1 MADIKMN
8 KVAKFNALANMI
20 AEDATFEDGSDVR
33 EFLTHEAEVTAKRN
47 AHKSS
52 KPTKKQIE
60 NAEVLEQIKSLLV
73 ENKRMTASEIAK
85 ALDLSSPQKVTGIV
99 RTADIS
105 TVKDKRVTYCNGISI
120 VRDKRVTYYT
130 LLPTED

>member
-8 KVAKFNALANMI
+8 KVAKFNALVDMI
-20 AEDATFEDGSDVR
+20 AEGATFEDGSDVR

-60 NAEVLEQIKSLLV
+60 NAELVERIKSILADS
-73 ENKRMTASEIAK
+73 ENGMTTTEISK
-85 ALDLSSPQKVTGIV
+85 ALGGEYTPQKISALLHRADGINI
-99 RTADIS
+99 T
-105 TVKDKRVTYCNGISI
+105 KEKKVTYFS
-120 VRDKRVTYYT
+120 VD
-130 LLPTED
+130 

>member
-1 MADIKMN
+1 MKEVFSMADIKMN

-52 KPTKKQIE
+52 KPSKKQIE
-60 NAEVLEQIKSLLV
+60 NAELVERIKSILADS
-73 ENKRMTASEIAK
+73 ENSMTTTEISK
-85 ALDLSSPQKVTGIV
+85 ALGGEYTPQKISALLHRADGINI
-99 RTADIS
+99 T
-105 TVKDKRVTYCNGISI
+105 KEKKVTYFS
-120 VRDKRVTYYT
+120 VD
-130 LLPTED
+130 

>member
-60 NAEVLEQIKSLLV
+60 NAELVERIKSILADS
-73 ENKRMTASEIAK
+73 ENGMTTTEISK
-85 ALDLSSPQKVTGIV
+85 ALGGEYTPQKISALLHRADGINI
-99 RTADIS
+99 T
-105 TVKDKRVTYCNGISI
+105 KEKKVTYFSVG
-120 VRDKRVTYYT
+120 
-130 LLPTED
+130 

>member
-1 MADIKMN
+1 MKEVFSMTDIKMN
-8 KVAKFNALANMI
+8 KVAKFNALADMI

-60 NAEVLEQIKSLLV
+60 NAELVERIKSILADS
-73 ENKRMTASEIAK
+73 ENGMTTTEISK
-85 ALDLSSPQKVTGIV
+85 ALGGEYTPQKISALLHRADGINI
-99 RTADIS
+99 T
-105 TVKDKRVTYCNGISI
+105 KEKKVTYFS
-120 VRDKRVTYYT
+120 VD
-130 LLPTED
+130 